1 VDADAADHVA
11 AVDHGHAAVELGG
24 LDGGLLAGRTGS
36 DHEQVVVVAHGRG
49 IGAGRRWFSFPLC
62 YHSAVDDAGRMPRDG
77 EILALALPA
86 LGALIAEP
94 LYVLGDTAI
103 VGHLG
108 TLPLAGLAVAG
119 LLLSE
124 ILGFTTFLEY
134 GTTSRAARL
143 YGAGRPGEALDVGVQ
158 ATWLALALGLAL
170 IIAIELASGPA
181 VRLIA
186 GGATPAAAQGLEWI
200 RIAALGSP
208 FVLVTA
214 AAQGWLRGFQDT
226 RTPLYVLAVSN
237 VFSIALSF
245 LLIRELGFG
254 IEGSAI
260 ANVVAQTGSGL
271 VFLVLLVRR
280 ADSLAPSWPRMV
292 GQMTAARDLSVR
304 TLAFFAAF
312 TAAAAVAARMG
323 NAQLAAHQIG
333 TQIWVFC
340 ALFLDSTAI
349 AAQALI
355 GRLLGADA
363 IDVASALARR
373 LLLAGLGL
381 GLLFAAVL
389 AVGHGL
395 IPAGFT
401 GDTAVRHQASKLW
414 PMLVLMMPVNG
425 VLFALDGVLLGAG
438 DLRFMRNVT
447 VLAAL
452 AGYLPISLATA
463 RFGWGLTGLWLGLS
477 AFIWVR
483 FAVGMARWASRRWLV
498 GGAAIADEA
507 LEIL

>member
-1 VDADAADHVA
+1 
-11 AVDHGHAAVELGG
+11 
-24 LDGGLLAGRTGS
+24 
-36 DHEQVVVVAHGRG
+36 
-49 IGAGRRWFSFPLC
+49 
-62 YHSAVDDAGRMPRDG
+62 
-77 EILALALPA
+77 
-86 LGALIAEP
+86 
-94 LYVLGDTAI
+94 
-103 VGHLG
+103 
-108 TLPLAGLAVAG
+108 
-119 LLLSE
+119 
-124 ILGFTTFLEY
+124 
-134 GTTSRAARL
+134 
-143 YGAGRPGEALDVGVQ
+143 
-158 ATWLALALGLAL
+158 
-170 IIAIELASGPA
+170 
-181 VRLIA
+181 
-186 GGATPAAAQGLEWI
+186 
-200 RIAALGSP
+200 
-208 FVLVTA
+208 
-214 AAQGWLRGFQDT
+214 
-226 RTPLYVLAVSN
+226 
-237 VFSIALSF
+237 
-245 LLIRELGFG
+245 
-254 IEGSAI
+254 
-260 ANVVAQTGSGL
+260 
-271 VFLVLLVRR
+271 
-280 ADSLAPSWPRMV
+280 
-292 GQMTAARDLSVR
+292 
-304 TLAFFAAF
+304 
-312 TAAAAVAARMG
+312 
-323 NAQLAAHQIG
+323 
-333 TQIWVFC
+333 VFC

>member
-1 VDADAADHVA
+1 VNDP
-11 AVDHGHAAVELGG
+11 AV
-24 LDGGLLAGRTGS
+24 
-36 DHEQVVVVAHGRG
+36 
-49 IGAGRRWFSFPLC
+49 
-62 YHSAVDDAGRMPRDG
+62 MPRDR
-77 EILALALPA
+77 EVLALALPA

-108 TLPLAGLAVAG
+108 TVPLAGLAVAG

-124 ILGFTTFLEY
+124 VLGFTTFLEY

-143 YGAGRPGEALDVGVQ
+143 YGAGRHADALDVGVQ
-158 ATWLALALGLAL
+158 ATWLAIGMGIAVT
-170 IIAIELASGPA
+170 IAIELLAAPA
-181 VRLIA
+181 VHLIA
-186 GGATPAAAQGLEWI
+186 GGATPAAGEGLDWI

-226 RTPLYVLAVSN
+226 RTPLYVLAASN
-237 VFSIALSF
+237 VASIVLC
-245 LLIRELGFG
+245 LVLIRGLGFG

-271 VFLVLLVRR
+271 LFLGLLVRR
-280 ADSLAPSWPRMV
+280 ADSLAPSWERIRR
-292 GQMTAARDLSVR
+292 QMSAARDLSVR

-312 TAAAAVAARMG
+312 TVAAAVAARMG
-323 NAQLAAHQIG
+323 DAQLAAHQIG
-333 TQIWVFC
+333 TQIWAFC

-349 AAQALI
+349 AAQALV

-363 IDVASALARR
+363 VDVASALARR

-381 GLLFAAVL
+381 GLAFALVL
-389 AVGHGL
+389 GGGHDL

-401 GDTAVRHQASKLW
+401 GDAAVRDQASKLW

-447 VLAAL
+447 LLAAI
-452 AGYLPISLATA
+452 AGYLPVSLATA
-463 RFGWGLTGLWLGLS
+463 HYGWGLTGLWLGLS

-507 LEIL
+507 IEPL

>member
-1 VDADAADHVA
+1 
-11 AVDHGHAAVELGG
+11 
-24 LDGGLLAGRTGS
+24 
-36 DHEQVVVVAHGRG
+36 
-49 IGAGRRWFSFPLC
+49 
-62 YHSAVDDAGRMPRDG
+62 
-77 EILALALPA
+77 
-86 LGALIAEP
+86 
-94 LYVLGDTAI
+94 
-103 VGHLG
+103 
-108 TLPLAGLAVAG
+108 
-119 LLLSE
+119 
-124 ILGFTTFLEY
+124 
-134 GTTSRAARL
+134 
-143 YGAGRPGEALDVGVQ
+143 GRPGEALDVGVQ

-170 IIAIELASGPA
+170 IVAIELASGPA

-186 GGATPAAAQGLEWI
+186 GGSTAAAGQGLEWI

-237 VFSIALSF
+237 VCSIALSF

-260 ANVVAQTGSGL
+260 ANVVAQAGSGL

-292 GQMTAARDLSVR
+292 AQMTAARDLSVR

-323 NAQLAAHQIG
+323 NAQLAAQQIG
-333 TQIWVFC
+333 TQIWAFC

-363 IDVASALARR
+363 TDVASALARR

-381 GLLFAAVL
+381 GLAFAAVL
-389 AVGHGL
+389 AAGHGL
-395 IPAGFT
+395 IPAIFS
-401 GDTAVRHQASKLW
+401 GDAAVRDQASKLW

-447 VLAAL
+447 VLAAV

-463 RFGWGLTGLWLGLS
+463 HFGWGLPGLWLGLS
-477 AFIWVR
+477 AFMGIR

-507 LEIL
+507 IEIL